1 MARQGLLAQSKP
13 AAATD
18 TLLYSASVNE
28 SASAVLKIANDGTG
42 AAYRVAVRDYDQ
54 DLALDASTYKFHKG
68 DIITAYRVNIDTAVA
83 AGTFTPGSQFTS
95 TDGEKK
101 MKFESFYIPALTT
114 VFVKEEALREVTLES
129 TSGTIAIGDTITK
142 GSGGDTTTA
151 LVYNADGSFVTIGP
165 STINGS
171 GTEFAEGDSV
181 TSTSGGAGTISV
193 GGLGTAANRFIYST
207 TTAGGTYSKI
217 FNQYEF
223 FTDRIYRFDVS
234 DSSMSGR
241 LFQLSTTQNGEF
253 GPDGDFAASADN
265 GTEFTTGKT
274 TNGTAGSSGAYVQ
287 YDFSQITGT
296 PPSQLYWYDG
306 GTGTASNSSYG
317 DAAEFYITTSTSF
330 TYDEFFAYDLEGT
343 WTNTTDS
350 FEFNSVTYTLD
361 SQTSGGYGVVSDYT
375 GTSLK
380 VILGVGSPEFAGS
393 DIIRDVPALNTADRT
408 EATVSSV
415 TLAKAAV
422 DGNSYIAYD
431 VTNAA
436 NNVDN
441 VTSIVIGPGERV
453 HVRSA
458 TQNNVFSLI
467 GFEDSSSEYATRV
480 FGS

>member
-18 TLLYSASVNE
+18 TLLYSASVTE
-28 SASAVLKIANDGTG
+28 SASAILKIANDGTG

-54 DLALDASTYKFHKG
+54 DLALNASTYKFHKG
-68 DIITAYRVNIDTAVA
+68 DIITTYRVNIDTAVA

-129 TSGTIAIGDTITK
+129 TSGTIAIGDTLTK
-142 GSGGDTTTA
+142 GTGGNTTTA
-151 LVYNADGSFVTIGP
+151 LVVNADGSFVTIGP

-171 GTEFAEGDSV
+171 GTEFAEGDSI

-207 TTAGGTYSKI
+207 TTAGGTYSKV
-217 FNQYEF
+217 FNQYNF
-223 FTDRIYRFDVS
+223 FTDRTYRFDVS

-296 PPSQLYWYDG
+296 PPSQLYW
-306 GTGTASNSSYG
+306 
-317 DAAEFYITTSTSF
+317 
-330 TYDEFFAYDLEGT
+330 L
-343 WTNTTDS
+343 
-350 FEFNSVTYTLD
+350 
-361 SQTSGGYGVVSDYT
+361 
-375 GTSLK
+375 
-380 VILGVGSPEFAGS
+380 
-393 DIIRDVPALNTADRT
+393 
-408 EATVSSV
+408 
-415 TLAKAAV
+415 
-422 DGNSYIAYD
+422 
-431 VTNAA
+431 
-436 NNVDN
+436 
-441 VTSIVIGPGERV
+441 
-453 HVRSA
+453 
-458 TQNNVFSLI
+458 SLI
-467 GFEDSSSEYATRV
+467 HI
-480 FGS
+480 